1 LRRTAH
7 SSARVFPY
15 DRLRINLAA
24 QSDRPQTI
32 GQNSG
37 SSRRSNP
44 MNRVIR
50 AALAALALASAG
62 VSAQTYPT
70 RPVTFIV
77 PYSAGGPTDTV
88 ARSLGQAMSK
98 TLGQSIVVENFG
110 GAGGTVG
117 AARVKNAAPDGYTL
131 LLHHIGMSTAP
142 ALYRKLQFDPVTD
155 FEPIGLIVDVP
166 MTLIAR
172 SDFPAKDFREAVAYL
187 KQNKA
192 KMNLAN
198 AGLGAASHL
207 CGLMFMSAIETEMTT
222 VPFKGTADAMNA
234 LLGKQVDI
242 LCDQTTNTTGQIKA
256 GAVKAYAVTSL
267 ARVPTL
273 PDIPTMDESG
283 LKGFQVGIWHGLY
296 APKGTPKAAIDKIV
310 AAMQTASKDADFTR
324 RMAELGATVY
334 GVDKI
339 TPAAH
344 AALLKSEINKWGPVI
359 RKAGSYA
366 D

>member
-1 LRRTAH
+1 MKHVVR
-7 SSARVFPY
+7 SAFVS
-15 DRLRINLAA
+15 LAVVLAGATTGVAA
-24 QSDRPQTI
+24 Q
-32 GQNSG
+32 N
-37 SSRRSNP
+37 
-44 MNRVIR
+44 
-50 AALAALALASAG
+50 
-62 VSAQTYPT
+62 YPT
-70 RPVTFIV
+70 KPITVIV
-77 PYSAGGPTDTV
+77 PFSAGGPTDTV
-88 ARSLGQAMSK
+88 ARSLGQAMNK
-98 TLGQSIVVENFG
+98 PIGQTIIIENVG

-117 AARVKNAAPDGYTL
+117 AARVKNATPDGHTL

-142 ALYRKLQFDPVTD
+142 ALYRKLPFNPVTD

-172 SDFPAKDFREAVAYL
+172 SDFPAKDFKEAVAYL

-207 CGLMFMSAIETEMTT
+207 CGLMFMSAIETDITT

-234 LLGKQVDI
+234 LLGKQVDV

-256 GAVKAYAVTSL
+256 GAVKVYAVTSL
-267 ARVPTL
+267 TRVPTL
-273 PDIPTMDESG
+273 PDVPTMNEAG
-283 LKGFQVGIWHGLY
+283 LKDFQVGIWHAMY
-296 APKGTPKAAIDKIV
+296 APKGTPKAALDKLV
-310 AAMQTASKDADFTR
+310 AAMQAAAKDPEFAK
-324 RMAELGATVY
+324 RMSELGATVY
-334 GVDKI
+334 ATDKI

-344 AALLKSEINKWGPVI
+344 AALLKSEIDKWGPVI

>member
-1 LRRTAH
+1 
-7 SSARVFPY
+7 
-15 DRLRINLAA
+15 
-24 QSDRPQTI
+24 
-32 GQNSG
+32 
-37 SSRRSNP
+37 
-44 MNRVIR
+44 MKR
-50 AALAALALASAG
+50 AVRFALAALVFAAAG
-62 VSAQTYPT
+62 AGAQTFPSK
-70 RPVTFIV
+70 PVTFVV

-88 ARSLGQAMSK
+88 ARSLGQAMTK
-98 TLGQSIVVENFG
+98 PLGQPVIIENVG

-117 AARVKNAAPDGYTL
+117 AARVKNATPDGHSL

-142 ALYRKLQFDPVTD
+142 ALYRKLQFNPVSD

-172 SDFPAKDFREAVAYL
+172 SDFPAKDFKEAVAYL
-187 KQNKA
+187 KQNKD
-192 KMNLAN
+192 KINLAN

-207 CGLMFMSAIETEMTT
+207 CGLMFMSAIGAELTT

-256 GAVKAYAVTSL
+256 GAVKVYAVTSQT
-267 ARVPTL
+267 RVPTL
-273 PDIPTMDESG
+273 PNVPTMSESG
-283 LKGFQVGIWHGLY
+283 LKDFQVGIWHGLY

-310 AAMQTASKDADFTR
+310 AAMQAASKDPDFAR
-324 RMAELGATVY
+324 RMSELGATVY
-334 GVDKI
+334 GVEKI

-344 AALLKSEINKWGPVI
+344 AALLKSEIDKWGPVI

>member
-1 LRRTAH
+1 MNRAIRTAL
-7 SSARVFPY
+7 V
-15 DRLRINLAA
+15 
-24 QSDRPQTI
+24 
-32 GQNSG
+32 
-37 SSRRSNP
+37 
-44 MNRVIR
+44 
-50 AALAALALASAG
+50 ALAFASAG
-62 VSAQTYPT
+62 AAAQNYPAK
-70 RPVTFIV
+70 PITFIV

-98 TLGQSIVVENFG
+98 PLGQSIIIENVG

-117 AARVKNAAPDGYTL
+117 ATRVKNAAADGYTL

-142 ALYRKLQFDPVTD
+142 ALYRKLQFNPNTD
-155 FEPIGLIVDVP
+155 FEPMGLIVDVP

-172 SDFPAKDFREAVAYL
+172 SDFPAKDFKEAVAYL
-187 KQNKA
+187 KANKA
-192 KMNLAN
+192 KINLAN

-207 CGLMFMSAIETEMTT
+207 CGLMFMSAIETEFTT

-256 GAVKAYAVTSL
+256 GAVKVYAVTSL
-267 ARVPTL
+267 TRVPTL
-273 PDIPTMDESG
+273 PDVPTMNEAG
-283 LKGFQVGIWHGLY
+283 LKNFQVGIWHGLY
-296 APKGTPKAAIDKIV
+296 APKGTPKAAIDKVV
-310 AAMQTASKDADFTR
+310 AAMQVAAKDPDFAR
-324 RMAELGATVY
+324 RMSELGATVY
-334 GVDKI
+334 GADKM

-344 AALLKSEINKWGPVI
+344 AALLKAEIDKWGPVI

>member
-1 LRRTAH
+1 
-7 SSARVFPY
+7 
-15 DRLRINLAA
+15 
-24 QSDRPQTI
+24 
-32 GQNSG
+32 
-37 SSRRSNP
+37 
-44 MNRVIR
+44 MNR
-50 AALAALALASAG
+50 AARFALVALVLASAG
-62 VSAQTYPT
+62 AGAQTYPT
-70 RPVTFIV
+70 KPVTFVV

-88 ARSLGQAMSK
+88 ARSLGQAMTK
-98 TLGQSIVVENFG
+98 PLGQPIIIENVG

-117 AARVKNAAPDGYTL
+117 AARVKNASADGYSL

-142 ALYRKLQFDPVTD
+142 ALYRKLQFNPLTD
-155 FEPIGLIVDVP
+155 FEPVGLIVDVP

-172 SDFPAKDFREAVAYL
+172 SDFPAKDFKEAVAYL
-187 KQNKA
+187 KQNKD
-192 KMNLAN
+192 KINLAN

-207 CGLMFMSAIETEMTT
+207 CGLMFMSAIEADLTT

-256 GAVKAYAVTSL
+256 GAVKVYAVTSL

-273 PDIPTMDESG
+273 PNVPTMSESG
-283 LKGFQVGIWHGLY
+283 LKDFQVGIWHALY
-296 APKGTPKAAIDKIV
+296 APKGTPKATIDKIV
-310 AAMQTASKDADFTR
+310 AAMQTASKDPDFAR

-334 GVDKI
+334 GVEKI

-344 AALLKSEINKWGPVI
+344 AALLKSEIDKWGPVI